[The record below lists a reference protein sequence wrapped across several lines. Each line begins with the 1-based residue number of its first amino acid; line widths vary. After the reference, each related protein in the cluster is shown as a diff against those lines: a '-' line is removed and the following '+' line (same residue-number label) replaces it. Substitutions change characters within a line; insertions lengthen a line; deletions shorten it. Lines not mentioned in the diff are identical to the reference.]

1 MPFQL
6 IFQVVILS
14 FLRGCW
20 EYNCSS
26 GDLGISTGTKKG
38 YIAAKKYVKH
48 LFKVIN
54 RFITYLMLIYVWN
67 WDRT

>member
-1 MPFQL
+1 MPSQL

-38 YIAAKKYVKH
+38 YIAAK
-48 LFKVIN
+48 
-54 RFITYLMLIYVWN
+54 
-67 WDRT
+67 